1 MSAEGGEVDG
11 TEQEGIDEEE
21 LAKLE
26 VSPKPT
32 QRNLHLCHA
41 T

>member
-11 TEQEGIDEEE
+11 TEQEGIDEDE

-26 VSPKPT
+26 VNPKLT
-32 QRNLHLCHA
+32 
-41 T
+41 